1 MSCHIHLLIFCQIG
15 FCRNCYDFGQSDQL
29 DQKDQKLQ
37 NRLIFKIFILAE
49 K

>member
-1 MSCHIHLLIFCQIG
+1 MTTTVVWH
-15 FCRNCYDFGQSDQL
+15 CYVLGASDQL

-37 NRLIFKIFILAE
+37 NRVIFKIFIFAE